1 MQIQSNLQT
10 QLARTL
16 KKAPQANSTP
26 PPGDRPDLWHDG
38 RPWNHYNQ
46 PARLLS
52 RTSQGVQNLS
62 GFRWGWTEAA
72 DKKDWQP
79 HFQDTSVDT
88 SKLKEVHFY
97 LEHFYPAGHAALVFE
112 FDGPAVQ
119 GADGRSTNKLVYS
132 IEAYRKEGETW
143 TAARGLRKTMGVVHQ
158 LMTFEDAQQWVTRRQ
173 AASLET
179 RRLDLEPQEKQRLL
193 ETALSEAVKDRTGEY
208 YHTTRNS
215 CYSGLQKVMCKALP
229 EKAVAM
235 MSPITAGL
243 VMRPDDFMTSQYNTV
258 LKRMQVH
265 SRENARVYIPDG
277 QLHPEQRATRL
288 RKLTGQPQWVSA
300 LARQE
305 WFPTAARLAGGA
317 IGAAAGLAV
326 GHNLL
331 AAGLGSYVTYRGA
344 GIGADLLEGNATR
357 TIMN

>member
-1 MQIQSNLQT
+1 MQIQSNLHA
-10 QLARTL
+10 QLPRTL
-16 KKAPQANSTP
+16 NKAPQSDP
-26 PPGDRPDLWHDG
+26 PRSQADKPDLWHDG

-46 PARLLS
+46 PARLIS
-52 RTSQGVQNLS
+52 KDAEGRQTLS

-72 DKKDWQP
+72 DKKDWEP
-79 HFQDTSVDT
+79 HFQNTTVDT
-88 SKLKEVHFY
+88 KKLKDVHFY

-119 GADGRSTNKLVYS
+119 GADGKSTNKLVYS

-143 TAARGLRKTMGVVHQ
+143 TAARGLKKTMGVVHQ

-179 RRLDLEPQEKQRLL
+179 RRLDLTGEEKQRML
-193 ETALSEAVKDRTGEY
+193 ETALSEAVADRTGEY

-229 EKAVAM
+229 EKGIAM

-243 VMRPDDFMTSQYNTV
+243 LMRPDDFMTSQYNTV
-258 LKRMQVH
+258 LKRMHIH
-265 SRENARVYIPDG
+265 SRENAQVYVPDA
-277 QLHPEQRATRL
+277 QMHPEKRATRL
-288 RKLTGQPQWVSA
+288 EKLTGQPQWISNI
-300 LARQE
+300 ARQA
-305 WFPTAARLAGGA
+305 WFPSAARLAGGA
-317 IGAAAGLAV
+317 IGAAAGVAL

-331 AAGLGSYVTYRGA
+331 AAGLGSYVAYRGA

>member
-1 MQIQSNLQT
+1 MQIQRQPST

-16 KKAPQANSTP
+16 KKAPQQNTP
-26 PPGDRPDLWHDG
+26 QPSAEKTDLWHDP
-38 RPWNHYNQ
+38 RPWNRYNQ
-46 PARLLS
+46 PARLIS
-52 RTSQGVQNLS
+52 SDKDGRQTLS

-72 DKKDWQP
+72 DKKDWEP
-79 HFQDTSVDT
+79 RFQNTTVDT
-88 SKLKEVHFY
+88 KKLKDVHFY

-119 GADGRSTNKLVYS
+119 GADGKATNKLVYS
-132 IEAYRKEGETW
+132 IEARRKEGDEW
-143 TAARGLRKTMGVVHQ
+143 TAAKGLQKTMGIVHQ

-179 RRLDLEPQEKQRLL
+179 RRLDLSDEEKQRMLN
-193 ETALSEAVKDRTGEY
+193 TALNEAVRDRTGEY

-215 CYSGLQKVMCKALP
+215 CYSGLQKVMGKALP
-229 EKAVAM
+229 EKSIMM

-258 LKRMQVH
+258 LKRMNIH
-265 SRENARVYIPDG
+265 SRENAQCYLPDA
-277 QLHPEQRATRL
+277 QIHPEKRAQRLER
-288 RKLTGQPQWVSA
+288 LTGQPDWISGI
-300 LARQE
+300 ARQS

-317 IGAAAGLAV
+317 LG
-326 GHNLL
+326 
-331 AAGLGSYVTYRGA
+331 AGLGMAIGHNILVGGLAGYVGYRGA

-357 TIMN
+357 TIAN

>member
-1 MQIQSNLQT
+1 MQIQSLPSA

-16 KKAPQANSTP
+16 NKAPQPADPQP
-26 PPGDRPDLWHDG
+26 PAEKPDLWHDG

-46 PARLLS
+46 PATLVASDQDGRQ
-52 RTSQGVQNLS
+52 TLS

-72 DKKDWQP
+72 DKKDWEP
-79 HFQDTSVDT
+79 HFQNTTVDT
-88 SKLKEVHFY
+88 KKLKDVHFY

-119 GADGRSTNKLVYS
+119 GADGKTTNKLVYS
-132 IEAYRKEGETW
+132 IEARRKEGESW
-143 TAARGLRKTMGVVHQ
+143 TAARGLKKTMGVVHQ
-158 LMTFEDAQQWVTRRQ
+158 LMTFEDARQWVTRRQ

-179 RRLDLEPQEKQRLL
+179 RRLDLSDEEKQRMLS
-193 ETALSEAVKDRTGEY
+193 TALSEAVADRTGEY

-229 EKAVAM
+229 EKGIMM

-243 VMRPDDFMTSQYNTV
+243 IMRPDDFMTSQYNTV
-258 LKRMQVH
+258 LKRMHIH
-265 SRENARVYIPDG
+265 SRESARCYVPDA
-277 QLHPEQRATRL
+277 QMHPEKRAERL
-288 RKLTGQPQWVSA
+288 KRLTGQADWISGI
-300 LARQE
+300 ARQS
-305 WFPTAARLAGGA
+305 WFPSFARLTGGA
-317 IGAAAGLAV
+317 LGASLGVAL

-331 AAGLGSYVTYRGA
+331 LGGLAGYIGYRGA

-357 TIMN
+357 TIAN